1 MSTPWSPGS
10 AATSSSSPEPPLG
23 RTGRDGRLHLAF
35 EARSR
40 RTVLTARRF
49 TLPLQALEPMDLDGD
64 GVATLLL
71 LNPTGG
77 LLAGDRLE
85 TDIVLGPGSRVCLST
100 PSATRVY
107 RSPGPAAVQRVIIDV
122 GAGAALEWLPDH
134 LIPSPGA
141 RLRQATE
148 IRLAADATLLYLD
161 AWATGRAARGEGWGF
176 DLLDSSLL
184 VRDEA
189 GLLLRERS
197 ILAGSPPRAGLGAT
211 EGFAYAATF
220 VALRAAGV
228 ALRAADVAPQPV
240 GERWSELARALQ
252 DEVDAAGPGG
262 RAGVTTLGR
271 GGVLARLLCPSAP
284 ALQVAVQALW
294 AACRQRLLGLPPAR
308 LRKL

>member
-1 MSTPWSPGS
+1 
-10 AATSSSSPEPPLG
+10 
-23 RTGRDGRLHLAF
+23 
-35 EARSR
+35 
-40 RTVLTARRF
+40 VLTGRRF
-49 TLPLQALEPMDLDGD
+49 TLPLQALEPMDLEGD
-64 GVATLLL
+64 GIATLLL

-107 RSPGPAAVQRVIIDV
+107 RSPGPVAVQRVTMDI
-122 GAGAALEWLPDH
+122 GRSAALEWLPDH

-141 RLRQATE
+141 RLRQTTE

-161 AWATGRAARGEGWGF
+161 AWATGRAVRGEAWGF

-197 ILAGSPPRAGLGAT
+197 ILAGHPRRDGLGGT

-220 VALRAAGV
+220 VAIRAAG
-228 ALRAADVAPQPV
+228 
-240 GERWSELARALQ
+240 GGWEELATALQ
-252 DEVDAAGPGG
+252 AELDASGAAG

-284 ALQVAVQALW
+284 ALQAAVQALW

>member
-1 MSTPWSPGS
+1 
-10 AATSSSSPEPPLG
+10 
-23 RTGRDGRLHLAF
+23 
-35 EARSR
+35 
-40 RTVLTARRF
+40 VLTERRF

-107 RSPGPAAVQRVIIDV
+107 RSPGPVAVQRVTMEV
-122 GAGAALEWLPDH
+122 GGGAALEWLPDH

-161 AWATGRAARGEGWGF
+161 AWATGRVARGEAWGF

-197 ILAGSPPRAGLGAT
+197 ILTGRPPRDGLGGT

-220 VALRAAGV
+220 VAMQPAGE
-228 ALRAADVAPQPV
+228 AW
-240 GERWSELARALQ
+240 EELGRALQ
-252 DEVDAAGPGG
+252 EAVDAAGGGG
-262 RAGVTTLGR
+262 RAGVTMLGR

-284 ALQVAVQALW
+284 ALQAVVQALW
-294 AACRQRLLGLPPAR
+294 AAARRRLLGLSAAR

>member
-1 MSTPWSPGS
+1 M
-10 AATSSSSPEPPLG
+10 
-23 RTGRDGRLHLAF
+23 
-35 EARSR
+35 
-40 RTVLTARRF
+40 LTARRF

-64 GVATLLL
+64 GVATLFL

-85 TDIVLGPGSRVCLST
+85 TDIALGPGSRVCLST

-107 RSPGPAAVQRVIIDV
+107 RSPGPAAVQRLTIEV
-122 GAGAALEWLPDH
+122 GSGATLEWMPDH

-141 RLRQATE
+141 RLHQATL

-161 AWATGRAARGEGWGF
+161 AWAVGRAARGEAWGF

-184 VRDEA
+184 IRDEA
-189 GLLLRERS
+189 GPLLRERA
-197 ILAGSPPRAGLGAT
+197 ILAARPPRDGLGGT

-220 VALRAAGV
+220 VAMRPAGV
-228 ALRAADVAPQPV
+228 AMRLAAE
-240 GERWSELARALQ
+240 GWEELAGALQ
-252 DEVDAAGPGG
+252 AEVDAAGAGG
-262 RAGVTTLGR
+262 RAGATTLGR

-284 ALQVAVQALW
+284 ALQAGVHALW
-294 AACRQRLLGLPPAR
+294 AACRRRLLGLPPAR

>member
-1 MSTPWSPGS
+1 M
-10 AATSSSSPEPPLG
+10 
-23 RTGRDGRLHLAF
+23 
-35 EARSR
+35 
-40 RTVLTARRF
+40 LTARRF

-85 TDIVLGPGSRVCLST
+85 TDVVLGARSRVCLST

-107 RSPGPAAVQRVIIDV
+107 RSPGPAAVQRLTIEV
-122 GAGAALEWLPDH
+122 GSGATLEWMPDH

-141 RLRQATE
+141 RLRQTTE

-161 AWATGRAARGEGWGF
+161 AWATGRAARGETWGF
-176 DLLDSSLL
+176 DLLDSNLL

-189 GLLLRERS
+189 GPLLRERS
-197 ILAGSPPRAGLGAT
+197 ILAGHPPRDGLGGT
-211 EGFAYAATF
+211 EGFAYTATF
-220 VALRAAGV
+220 LAMRPAGP
-228 ALRAADVAPQPV
+228 ATQPDW
-240 GERWSELARALQ
+240 EDLARVLQ
-252 DEVDAAGPGG
+252 TDVGAVQAGG

-284 ALQVAVQALW
+284 ALHDVVHALW
-294 AACRQRLLGLPPAR
+294 ATCRRRLLGLSPAR

>member
-1 MSTPWSPGS
+1 M
-10 AATSSSSPEPPLG
+10 L
-23 RTGRDGRLHLAF
+23 TG
-35 EARSR
+35 
-40 RTVLTARRF
+40 RRF

-85 TDIVLGPGSRVCLST
+85 TDIALGPGSRVCLST

-107 RSPGPAAVQRVIIDV
+107 RSPGLAAVQRVTIDV
-122 GAGAALEWLPDH
+122 GNGAALEWMPDH

-141 RLRQATE
+141 RLHQTTL
-148 IRLAADATLLYLD
+148 IRLAADATLLYLE
-161 AWATGRAARGEGWGF
+161 AWAVGRAARGEAWGF

-197 ILAGSPPRAGLGAT
+197 ILAGRPPRDGLGGT
-211 EGFAYAATF
+211 EGFGYAATF
-220 VALRAAGV
+220 LAMRPAGEGWEELAGV
-228 ALRAADVAPQPV
+228 
-240 GERWSELARALQ
+240 LQ
-252 DEVDAAGPGG
+252 TAVDAAGVVG

-271 GGVLARLLCPSAP
+271 GGVLARVLCPSAP
-284 ALQVAVQALW
+284 ALAAAVQALW
-294 AACRQRLLGLPPAR
+294 AACRRRLLGLPAAR

>member
-1 MSTPWSPGS
+1 M
-10 AATSSSSPEPPLG
+10 
-23 RTGRDGRLHLAF
+23 
-35 EARSR
+35 
-40 RTVLTARRF
+40 LTARRF

-85 TDIVLGPGSRVCLST
+85 TDIVLGPESRVCLST

-107 RSPGPAAVQRVIIDV
+107 RSPGPVAAQRVTVDV
-122 GAGAALEWLPDH
+122 GRGAALEWIPDH

-141 RLRQATE
+141 RLRQTTE
-148 IRLAADATLLYLD
+148 IRLAAGATLLYLD
-161 AWATGRAARGEGWGF
+161 AWATGRAARGEAWGF

-189 GLLLRERS
+189 GLLIRERS
-197 ILAGSPPRAGLGAT
+197 ILAGRPARDGLGGT

-220 VALRAAGV
+220 LALRPAGP
-228 ALRAADVAPQPV
+228 ATQPDW
-240 GERWSELARALQ
+240 EDLARALQ
-252 DEVDAAGPGG
+252 TIAGAVPGEA

-271 GGVLARLLCPSAP
+271 GGVLVRLLCPSAP
-284 ALQVAVQALW
+284 TLHGLVHALW
-294 AACRQRLLGLPPAR
+294 ATCRRQLLGLAPAR

>member
-1 MSTPWSPGS
+1 
-10 AATSSSSPEPPLG
+10 
-23 RTGRDGRLHLAF
+23 
-35 EARSR
+35 
-40 RTVLTARRF
+40 VLTGRRF

-100 PSATRVY
+100 PSASRVY
-107 RSPGPAAVQRVIIDV
+107 RSPGPVAVQTTSIDV
-122 GAGAALEWLPDH
+122 GRGATLEWMPDH

-141 RLRQATE
+141 RLQQSTE

-161 AWATGRAARGEGWGF
+161 AWAVGRAARGEAWGF
-176 DLLDSSLL
+176 DLLDSRLL
-184 VRDEA
+184 VHDEA
-189 GLLLRERS
+189 GPLLRERS
-197 ILAGSPPRAGLGAT
+197 SLAGRPPRDGLGST

-220 VALRAAGV
+220 LAMRPAG
-228 ALRAADVAPQPV
+228 RGWED
-240 GERWSELARALQ
+240 LARALQ
-252 DEVDAAGPGG
+252 AEVDTAQTGG

-284 ALQVAVQALW
+284 ALHAAVSALW
-294 AACRQRLLGLPPAR
+294 AVCRRRLLGLPPAR

>member
-1 MSTPWSPGS
+1 
-10 AATSSSSPEPPLG
+10 
-23 RTGRDGRLHLAF
+23 
-35 EARSR
+35 
-40 RTVLTARRF
+40 
-49 TLPLQALEPMDLDGD
+49 MDLDGD

-122 GAGAALEWLPDH
+122 GAGAVLEWLPDH

-141 RLRQATE
+141 RLRQATD
-148 IRLAADATLLYLD
+148 IRLAADATLLYLE
-161 AWATGRAARGEGWGF
+161 AWATGRAARGEAWGF

-197 ILAGSPPRAGLGAT
+197 ILAGSPPRDGLGAT

-220 VALRAAGV
+220 VALRAA
-228 ALRAADVAPQPV
+228 DVAPQSV

-252 DEVDAAGPGG
+252 DEVDAAGPGS
-262 RAGVTTLGR
+262 RAGVTPLGR

>member
-1 MSTPWSPGS
+1 M
-10 AATSSSSPEPPLG
+10 
-23 RTGRDGRLHLAF
+23 
-35 EARSR
+35 
-40 RTVLTARRF
+40 LTERRF

-85 TDIVLGPGSRVCLST
+85 TEIALGPGSRVCLST

-107 RSPGPAAVQRVIIDV
+107 RSPGPVAVQRVAMDV
-122 GAGAALEWLPDH
+122 RAGATLEWLPDH

-141 RLRQATE
+141 RLRQTTE

-161 AWATGRAARGEGWGF
+161 AWATGRAARGEAWGF
-176 DLLDSSLL
+176 DLLDSTLL

-197 ILAGSPPRAGLGAT
+197 ILAGRPPRDGLGAT
-211 EGFAYAATF
+211 EGFGYAATF
-220 VALRAAGV
+220 AALRPAAVGWGELAVALQGVVGTAGG
-228 ALRAADVAPQPV
+228 D
-240 GERWSELARALQ
+240 
-252 DEVDAAGPGG
+252 G

-271 GGVLARLLCPSAP
+271 GGVLARLLCRSAP
-284 ALQVAVQALW
+284 ALHAAVEALW
-294 AACRQRLLGLPPAR
+294 ATCRRRLLGLPPAR

>member
-1 MSTPWSPGS
+1 M
-10 AATSSSSPEPPLG
+10 
-23 RTGRDGRLHLAF
+23 
-35 EARSR
+35 
-40 RTVLTARRF
+40 LTARRF

-77 LLAGDRLE
+77 VLGGDRLE
-85 TDIVLGPGSRVCLST
+85 TDVELGAGSRVCLST

-107 RSPGPAAVQRVIIDV
+107 RS
-122 GAGAALEWLPDH
+122 AGARRRPARSTMRRRTQARRSSSARSPD
-134 LIPSPGA
+134 PVAGRAPPADDRDPAGRRTPRCSTSTPGRRDA
-141 RLRQATE
+141 R
-148 IRLAADATLLYLD
+148 
-161 AWATGRAARGEGWGF
+161 RAARRWGF

-197 ILAGSPPRAGLGAT
+197 ILAGHPRRDGLGGT

-220 VALRAAGV
+220 VAIRAAG
-228 ALRAADVAPQPV
+228 
-240 GERWSELARALQ
+240 GGWEELATALQ
-252 DEVDAAGPGG
+252 AELDASGAAG

-284 ALQVAVQALW
+284 ALQAAVQALW